1 MRRLLGLLLI
11 CFVLVATCCGTVVS
25 ALAET
30 RDVKVDLDLAKE
42 GGEVRADVI
51 LTENDGINELYLR
64 VEYDEDALELTA
76 REFGSALTSLGP
88 MDNFEEGGYEYPY
101 RIIYADNKNV
111 DDTGRLITLTFN
123 VKDGAKDG
131 EHSIKVVVRQ
141 VGHLE
146 GELESVYNEKYGEPV
161 TFSGAED
168 VSATTT
174 GGLTAAEKVVVIS
187 AGAVDAIR
195 DPENGQAALMI
206 GLIVGGVVIF
216 AGAIVIAYL
225 LYRRKRTQKVNIGK

>member
-30 RDVKVDLDLAKE
+30 RDVKVDLMLTREDDK
-42 GGEVRADVI
+42 VRADVI

-76 REFGSALTSLGP
+76 REFGSGLTSLGP
-88 MDNFEEGGYEYPY
+88 TDNFEEGGYEYPY
-101 RIIYADNKNV
+101 RIHYLDNKNV
-111 DDTGRLITLTFN
+111 DDTGRLITLTFDI
-123 VKDGAKDG
+123 KDGAKYG
-131 EHSIKVVVRQ
+131 KHSIKVVVRQ

-146 GELESVYNEKYGEPV
+146 GELESVYNEKYGEPI

-168 VSATTT
+168 VSAITT
-174 GGLTAAEKVVVIS
+174 GVTAAEKVVILS
-187 AGAVDAIR
+187 DGEIAFG
-195 DPENGQAALMI
+195 DPDPGHTGLMI
-206 GLIVGGVVIF
+206 GLIVGGAVIF
-216 AGAIVIAYL
+216 VGALVIAYL
-225 LYRRKRTQKVNIGK
+225 VYRKKANKESIGK